1 MSVMF
6 WVWLG
11 IIVVTAIVEIFTM
24 ELVSIWF
31 TIGAI
36 IPFIFSGTTT
46 LALEWQILIFVAV
59 SAILMLSLR
68 GVTKKFLLKNAKE
81 KTNLD
86 LLVGKKVR
94 MLERTDFETMGS
106 VKIND
111 VVWSAVGEHNE
122 TIEKDEIVEV
132 VKISGNKV
140 IVKKIEDKRDNRKE
154 TGELVET
161 EEKKKSK
168 KEEK

>member
-36 IPFIFSGTTT
+36 IPFILSGTTT

-111 VVWSAVGEHNE
+111 VVW
-122 TIEKDEIVEV
+122 
-132 VKISGNKV
+132 
-140 IVKKIEDKRDNRKE
+140 
-154 TGELVET
+154 
-161 EEKKKSK
+161 
-168 KEEK
+168 

>member
-1 MSVMF
+1 M
-6 WVWLG
+6 
-11 IIVVTAIVEIFTM
+11 
-24 ELVSIWF
+24 
-31 TIGAI
+31 
-36 IPFIFSGTTT
+36 
-46 LALEWQILIFVAV
+46 
-59 SAILMLSLR
+59 
-68 GVTKKFLLKNAKE
+68 TKKFLLKNAKE

-140 IVKKIEDKRDNRKE
+140 IVKKIEDKKDNKKE
-154 TGELVET
+154 TSELVET
-161 EEKKKSK
+161 EKKKTK